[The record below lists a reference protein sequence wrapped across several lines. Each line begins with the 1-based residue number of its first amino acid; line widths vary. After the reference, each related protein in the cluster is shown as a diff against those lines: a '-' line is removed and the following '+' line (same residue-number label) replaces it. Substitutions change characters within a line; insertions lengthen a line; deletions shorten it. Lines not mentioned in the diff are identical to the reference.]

1 MRISPKRMATLV
13 GLCLVLGLV
22 FVSFTAASA
31 QDPQRQQLG
40 PQSPAGGVGILLLA
54 HGGSQKWNDEVL
66 KIAAE
71 VNKETP
77 VEVAFGMANKRTIQD
92 GIDKLSVR
100 GAKQIVAVPLF
111 ISSHS
116 SVITSTQYLLGLRK
130 EAPADL
136 ALFAKMDHSHNTSG
150 AAMTHTDAVGPIKP
164 VTSPAPIRMTGALD
178 HHPLVAEILLERA
191 KAISQEPT
199 KEVVIVVAHGPV
211 PEDDN
216 AKWLADM
223 KSLVGFMKAKSSYQR
238 IEYQTVRDDAPEPL
252 RAQATAELRTR
263 VEAAIKEGNK
273 VLIVPLLL
281 SYGGIEQG
289 IRKRLDGLDY
299 VISKH
304 GLLPD
309 ERLAQW
315 VKGSASA
322 ATK

>member
-1 MRISPKRMATLV
+1 MSLNRKRIVTVVA
-13 GLCLVLGLV
+13 LCLVLG
-22 FVSFTAASA
+22 SFTAANA
-31 QDPQRQQLG
+31 QG
-40 PQSPAGGVGILLLA
+40 PAREQARVQSPAVEVGVLLLA

-71 VNKETP
+71 VNKEVP

-92 GIDKLSVR
+92 GVDKLSVR

-136 ALFAKMDHSHNTSG
+136 ALFAKMDHSHNMSG
-150 AAMTHTDAVGPIKP
+150 ASMTHTAAAGPIKP
-164 VTSPAPIRMTGALD
+164 VTSTAPIRMTGALD
-178 HHPLVAEILLERA
+178 RHPVVAEILIERA
-191 KAISQEPT
+191 KAISQEPSR
-199 KEVVIVVAHGPV
+199 EVVIVVAHGPV

-223 KSLVGFMKAKSSYQR
+223 KTLSDLMKAKSSYQR
-238 IEYQTVRDDAPEPL
+238 IEYQTVRDDAPEAL
-252 RAQATAELRTR
+252 RAKATSELRAR
-263 VEAAIKEGNK
+263 VETAIKEGNK

-299 VISKH
+299 TISKH

-309 ERLAQW
+309 ERLAGW
-315 VKGSASA
+315 VVGSVDQA
-322 ATK
+322 AK